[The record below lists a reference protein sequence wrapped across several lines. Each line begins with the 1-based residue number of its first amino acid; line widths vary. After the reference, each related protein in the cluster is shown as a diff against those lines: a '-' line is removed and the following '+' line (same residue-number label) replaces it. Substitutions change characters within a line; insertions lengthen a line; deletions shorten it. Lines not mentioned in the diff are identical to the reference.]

1 MLRLELQ
8 LMRWI
13 DMHILVHHL
22 WQFRIVQSALYV
34 LVEVLW
40 ILTVLLLVL
49 PILVVI

>member
-13 DMHILVHHL
+13 NVHVLVHHL
-22 WQFRIVQSALYV
+22 RQFRIVQSALYV

-49 PILVVI
+49 TVLVVI